1 MRKVIATAIREF
13 KATALTKGF
22 IFGTFLLPVI
32 IWAVLGAAFA
42 LGLFDMDKPAIR
54 GTIAIVDS
62 TPDEYFV
69 GGLESYFDKERQE
82 AIRKLEVEQTKE
94 LVDGAPG
101 AGAASK
107 VIDPDM
113 LIRKAPEVT
122 IENAGADASIDA
134 LTDRATSGDLLAL
147 IIVTPE
153 TLLPP
158 RVWGDD
164 ATDDEKEAAK
174 ENKYQLILNPSVESD
189 IAENIRD
196 GVASIVIDHRFAQ
209 AGLDEANTRRLLRHP
224 QAKSQRLTESGEVK
238 ETNEV
243 LEKLIPLAPVIFLL
257 MAILTGASY
266 LLMSTVEEKNSRVM
280 EVLLSGISPLQL
292 MTGKVIGQ
300 GLVGLV
306 ILAVYGGTGVAAL
319 IAFVASYDMPTGL
332 IFFSFLYFFIGY
344 FIFAGIFAAIGSAVN
359 EIREAQALQGPVMG
373 VIILLVYLSI
383 FAGMNDTNSTMTKV
397 MSFVPISSPF
407 AMPMRL
413 ANAQAP
419 PAMWEVLVSVGLG
432 LVGVVFFIWASAKI
446 FRIGVLAYGQ
456 PPTLKGLIGWVRQG

>member
-1 MRKVIATAIREF
+1 M
-13 KATALTKGF
+13 
-22 IFGTFLLPVI
+22 
-32 IWAVLGAAFA
+32 
-42 LGLFDMDKPAIR
+42 
-54 GTIAIVDS
+54 
-62 TPDEYFV
+62 
-69 GGLESYFDKERQE
+69 
-82 AIRKLEVEQTKE
+82 
-94 LVDGAPG
+94 
-101 AGAASK
+101 
-107 VIDPDM
+107 
-113 LIRKAPEVT
+113 
-122 IENAGADASIDA
+122 
-134 LTDRATSGDLLAL
+134 

-164 ATDDEKEAAK
+164 ATDDEKDAAK